1 VKIGSSAM
9 RILVSAATKHGATEE
24 IGEAIGRRLRERG
37 HDAMVTA
44 PSEVASLEGIDA
56 VVLGSAVYAG
66 RWRDDARELVDRLAT
81 EFAARRVWLFSSG
94 PVGDPPKPEGDP
106 VDIEEIV
113 AVTGAVD
120 HRVFPGKLDR
130 AKLGLG
136 EKAIVV
142 ALRAPEGDFRDWD
155 QVAAW
160 ADEIADMLPEDR
172 SIP

>member
-1 VKIGSSAM
+1 M
-9 RILVSAATKHGATEE
+9 HILVSAATKHGATAE

-37 HDAMVTA
+37 HDARVTA
-44 PSEVASLEGIDA
+44 PSEVTSLEGIDA

-66 RWRDDARELVDRLAT
+66 RWRDDARELVDRLAA

-113 AVTGAVD
+113 GVTGAVD

-155 QVAAW
+155 QIAAW
-160 ADEIADMLPEDR
+160 ADEIADVLPEDR